1 MKKVLLC
8 ILDSHKE
15 EIMEYRYKTQG
26 VCSSEIILNVEHNII
41 KSVKV
46 IGGCDGNLKGISQ
59 LLIGMNIDDAISRL
73 KGIKCGFKDTSCPD
87 QIAKALEEMKS
98 AM

>member
-1 MKKVLLC
+1 
-8 ILDSHKE
+8 
-15 EIMEYRYKTQG
+15 MEYRYKTQG

-59 LLIGMNIDDAISRL
+59 LLIGMNIDVAISRL